1 MSHKPNFVVVGSG
14 GGGGTIA
21 WLLAKAGYSVML
33 LEQGPDITKE
43 FDVMPG
49 HPQDPAGFNSSAHRE
64 EYFRLR
70 RPDPKRRLRGDY
82 TTFRRTD
89 VETAKPFVNGWTGS
103 VLGGGS
109 TIWGTWSY
117 RPMPLDFVLNTH
129 YAQTRQLA
137 QLDQDGY
144 KVVDWPIDYADML
157 PYYRVAEA
165 LMGVSGDRTAMNQA
179 VTESAWYKAFKHP
192 SYFGDKP
199 LWFDETPLPCGA
211 YPITPVGHFAKL
223 GMATAGMWPVPLP
236 CAIVQPGSAPYQTRE
251 KIAAVLAGWTSSDRP
266 EFWQQKADQIWSD
279 AKRNACNM
287 CGFCGEYICWG
298 KEEAPKFGTRVTTLR
313 ELADLQSHGRV
324 QIRCNAKAIEVI
336 YDKAAGRAT
345 GVRYLDIGN
354 ADRPVLKEQLADNVI
369 VSCGAIQTARLLR
382 MSGPTEGLGNR
393 GDQLGRNAT
402 FHLFGL
408 GAKITLD
415 KAFQGM
421 LHGEFG
427 PTGNVTS
434 FEPYFLQDPASKD
447 WIKAGTLTSTAK
459 KNPLENAAG
468 YFDGAAGAALEP
480 LKAIEKYA
488 RSLEL
493 RLTADDLPMPR
504 NRVDLDPKYVDEYG
518 IPAARVTR
526 DLGPNEWRMYGLAR
540 PMFESAVAK
549 FRNNGNKKIVESF
562 EVSPAIVNLIG
573 DHQMGTC
580 RMGPDDDTLS
590 QRSVLDSHCR
600 LHEAKN
606 VFVVDSSFMPTG
618 FGLNPMLTVVANAL
632 RVGSWIVQQEKRG
645 ALK

>member
-21 WLLAKAGYSVML
+21 WLLAKAGYSVTL

-43 FDVMPG
+43 FEAAPG
-49 HPQDPAGFNSSAHRE
+49 HPKDPAGFNSSAHRE

-82 TTFRRTD
+82 TTFRRTVD
-89 VETAKPFVNGWTGS
+89 EPSKPFVNGWTGS

-117 RPMPLDFVLNTH
+117 RPMPLDFVLKTH
-129 YAQTRQLA
+129 YAQTGQLA
-137 QLDQDGY
+137 QLEQDGY

-165 LMGVSGDRTAMNQA
+165 LMGVSGDRAAMNQA
-179 VTESAWYKAFKHP
+179 IAESGWYKAFKHP
-192 SYFGDKP
+192 SYFGDKQ

-211 YPITPVGHFAKL
+211 YPTTPVGHFAKL
-223 GMATAGMWPVPLP
+223 GMAAAGMWPVPLP

-251 KIAAVLAGWTSSDRP
+251 KIAAALAAWTSNDRP
-266 EFWQQKADQIWSD
+266 EFWQQKADKIWSD

-313 ELADLQSHGRV
+313 ELADLHSHGKV
-324 QIRCNAKAIEVI
+324 QIHCNAKAIEVL

-345 GVRYLDIGN
+345 GVRYLDISD
-354 ADRPVLKEQLADNVI
+354 ADHPVLKEQPADNVI

-382 MSGPTEGLGNR
+382 MSGPAEGLGNS

-421 LHGEFG
+421 VHGEFG

-504 NRVDLDPKYVDEYG
+504 NRVDLDPKHVDEYG

-540 PMFESAVAK
+540 PMFENAVAK

-580 RMGPDDDTLS
+580 RMGPDDDKPT
-590 QRSVLDSHCR
+590 QSVLDSHCR
-600 LHEAKN
+600 LHDAKN
-606 VFVVDSSFMPTG
+606 VFVVDSSFMPSG

-645 ALK
+645 LLK

>member
-1 MSHKPNFVVVGSG
+1 MGHKPNFVVVGSG

-21 WLLAKAGYSVML
+21 WLLAKAGYGVTL

-43 FDVMPG
+43 LEAAPG
-49 HPQDPAGFNSSAHRE
+49 HSQDPPGFNSSAHRE

-82 TTFRRTD
+82 STFRRTID
-89 VETAKPFVNGWTGS
+89 EPSKPFVNGWTGS

-117 RPMPLDFVLNTH
+117 RPMPLDFVLKKH
-129 YAQTRQLA
+129 YEHTGQFA
-137 QLDQDGY
+137 QLKTEGY
-144 KVVDWPIDYADML
+144 DVVDWPIGYADML

-165 LMGVSGDRTAMNQA
+165 LMGVSGDRAAMNQA
-179 VTESAWYKAFKHP
+179 VAKSAWYAAFKNTSH
-192 SYFGDKP
+192 FGGEQ

-211 YPITPVGHFAKL
+211 YPITPVGHFAEL

-251 KIAAVLAGWTSSDRP
+251 KIAAALAAWTSGDRP
-266 EFWQQKADQIWSD
+266 EFWQQKADKIWSN
-279 AKRNACNM
+279 ATRNACNM

-313 ELADLQSHGRV
+313 ELAHLQSHGKV
-324 QIRCNAKAIEVI
+324 QVHCNAKAIEVM
-336 YDKAAGRAT
+336 YDKAAERAT
-345 GVRYLDIGN
+345 GVRYLDISKP
-354 ADRPVLKEQLADNVI
+354 DHPVLKELLADNVI
-369 VSCGAIQTARLLR
+369 VSCGAIQTARLLL
-382 MSGPTEGLGNR
+382 MSGAAEGLGNR
-393 GDQLGRNAT
+393 GGQLGRNAM

-421 LHGEFG
+421 VHGEFG

-434 FEPYFLQDPASKD
+434 FEPYFLQDKATQQ

-459 KNPLENAAG
+459 KNPLDNAAG

-480 LKAIEKYA
+480 LKAIEKHA

-518 IPAARVTR
+518 IPVARVTR

-562 EVSPAIVNLIG
+562 EVSPAVVNLIG

-580 RMGPDDDTLS
+580 RMGPDDDKLS
-590 QRSVLDSHCR
+590 EHSVLDSHCR
-600 LHEAKN
+600 LHDAKN
-606 VFVVDSSFMPTG
+606 VFVVDSSFMPSG